1 MINGVKAVDVQSLH
15 IELGRDAS
23 RVHVLKG
30 IDLAINQGEA
40 VGLVGPSGSGKST
53 LLMAMAGLERAGSG
67 RIKIADQDITAMSE
81 DALAQFRGRQIGIV
95 FQSFHL
101 IETMTAL
108 ENVAVPLELA
118 GHRDPFQRAQKELEA
133 VGLKDRLSH
142 YPSEL
147 SGGEQQRVA
156 IARALAPDPTLLLAD
171 EPTGNLDAT
180 NGDKIVELLF
190 ALKRERNMTLVLVTH
205 DLRLAARCDRT
216 IQLNSGRIVA
226 KSDASS

>member
-1 MINGVKAVDVQSLH
+1 
-15 IELGRDAS
+15 
-23 RVHVLKG
+23 
-30 IDLAINQGEA
+30 
-40 VGLVGPSGSGKST
+40 
-53 LLMAMAGLERAGSG
+53 
-67 RIKIADQDITAMSE
+67 
-81 DALAQFRGRQIGIV
+81 
-95 FQSFHL
+95 
-101 IETMTAL
+101 MTAL

-180 NGDKIVELLF
+180 NGDTIVELLF
-190 ALKRERNMTLVLVTH
+190 ALKHERNMRILWNIWLVKK
-205 DLRLAARCDRT
+205 T
-216 IQLNSGRIVA
+216 IKEVSNGGKNIR
-226 KSDASS
+226 

>member
-180 NGDKIVELLF
+180 NGDTIVELLF

-216 IQLNSGRIVA
+216 IQLNSGRIVT
-226 KSDASS
+226 KGDASS

>member
-1 MINGVKAVDVQSLH
+1 MMNEVKAVEVQSLH

-30 IDLAINQGEA
+30 IDLTINQGEA

-53 LLMAMAGLERAGSG
+53 LLMAIAGLERAGSG
-67 RIKIADQDITAMSE
+67 RIKIGDHEITAMNE
-81 DALAQFRGRQIGIV
+81 DELAQFRGRQIGIV

-118 GHRDPFQRAQKELEA
+118 GHVDPFVRAEKELEA
-133 VGLKDRLSH
+133 VGLKNRLSH

-156 IARALAPDPTLLLAD
+156 IARALAPDPSLLLAD
-171 EPTGNLDAT
+171 EPTGNLDAL
-180 NGDKIVELLF
+180 NGETIVELLF
-190 ALKRERNMTLVLVTH
+190 ALKRERNMTLILVTH
-205 DLRLAARCDRT
+205 DLRLASRCDRQ
-216 IQLNSGRIVA
+216 IELNSGKIVT
-226 KSDASS
+226 KGHGPQ

>member
-23 RVHVLKG
+23 HVHVLKG
-30 IDLAINQGEA
+30 IDLVINQGEA

-67 RIKIADQDITAMSE
+67 HIKIADQDITTMTE
-81 DALAQFRGRQIGIV
+81 DELAQFRGRQIGIV

-180 NGDKIVELLF
+180 NGDTIVELLF
-190 ALKRERNMTLVLVTH
+190 ALKRERNMTMVLVTH

-216 IQLNSGRIVA
+216 IQLNSGRVIT
-226 KSDASS
+226 KNDSSS